1 MKKVLTVVLSLAVL
15 FSFAACENK
24 VPTLYGAKVLSVTP
38 VSSLDY
44 ITGETVNPADI
55 QFRIVYDSKAEATLS
70 GAEIG
75 MVPAEDN
82 KNGYSVVNAGENPI
96 NKFIVTYGVDDKGV
110 AQEWPVNV
118 IGHYAQ
124 SLIVDPTNAV
134 TAVLM
139 NDAHTVSTTG
149 LTYTAVFEGGSKAI
163 DSTLG
168 ESKLG
173 NSTFTYPSTASA
185 DDEVK
190 VTWTKGTTGVESVK
204 ISPDWT
210 VTLTDEDPSEIVSGV
225 VLVQVTGGEDNEVY
239 AVSGTDATNNTLGD
253 VNYSVY
259 LKYADN
265 HVDYENKVVKGTS
278 AGQYSIDFPRY
289 ALTYELASSSVRAF
303 PAKVTIHGG
312 TEEDKVYDTTL
323 NVTVTDDYV
332 TEFKVVYNN
341 TAVDPGDEIPTTLY
355 TFTATKWASGKSD
368 YSASANQMSQGDFT
382 INPKYVQ
389 HGFDGTVV
397 NNLTFTYKENPAAI
411 TSSDSQ
417 RTVNVNQPS
426 TGGSTT

>member
-82 KNGYSVVNAGENPI
+82 KNGYSVAVDENE
-96 NKFIVTYGVDDKGV
+96 FTVTYGVDEKGA
-110 AQEWPVNV
+110 AQKWTVNV

-139 NDAHTVSTTG
+139 NDAHKVSTTG
-149 LTYTAVFEGGSKAI
+149 LTYTAVFEGGTKAI

-173 NSTFTYPSTASA
+173 DSTFTYPSTASA

-190 VTWTKGTTGVESVK
+190 VTWTKGTSGVGSVK

-210 VTLTDEDPSEIVSGV
+210 VTLTDEDPSKTVDGV
-225 VLVQVTGGEDNEVY
+225 VLVQKADNEVFDID
-239 AVSGTDATNNTLGD
+239 GTGVTANTLGAVKYD
-253 VNYSVY
+253 VY
-259 LKYADN
+259 LKYADG
-265 HVDYENKVVKGTS
+265 HVDYDNALTKGT
-278 AGQYSIDFPRY
+278 AEGNYAIDFPRY
-289 ALTYELASSSVRAF
+289 ADTYKLSNGVTSF
-303 PAKVTIHGG
+303 PAKVTIQG
-312 TEEDKVYDTTL
+312 TSDAEDKVYDATLKVTITEEYVKTFSVTTKEGAYTL
-323 NVTVTDDYV
+323 
-332 TEFKVVYNN
+332 
-341 TAVDPGDEIPTTLY
+341 PGQKINPDNFNFVGVSY
-355 TFTATKWASGKSD
+355 GSGKKD
-368 YSASANQMSQGDFT
+368 YKDNEKKLSGLDFT
-382 INPKYVQ
+382 VNPEYVKV
-389 HGFDGTVV
+389 GDPDTITISG
-397 NNLTFTYKENPAAI
+397 FTYTKNPEATMTGVA
-411 TSSDSQ
+411 
-417 RTVNVNQPS
+417 PS
-426 TGGSTT
+426 LSTKAPANS

>member
-96 NKFIVTYGVDDKGV
+96 NKFIVTYGVDEKGA
-110 AQEWPVNV
+110 AQKWTVNV

-139 NDAHTVSTTG
+139 NDAHKVSTTG
-149 LTYTAVFEGGSKAI
+149 LTYTAVFEGGTKAI

-190 VTWTKGTTGVESVK
+190 VTWTKGTSGVESVK

-210 VTLTDEDPSEIVSGV
+210 VTLTDEDPSKTVDGV
-225 VLVQVTGGEDNEVY
+225 VLVQKADNEVFDID
-239 AVSGTDATNNTLGD
+239 GTGVTANTLSAVAYD
-253 VNYSVY
+253 VY
-259 LKYADN
+259 LKYADG
-265 HVDYENKVVKGTS
+265 HVDYTKPVTKGTS
-278 AGQYSIDFPRY
+278 VGNYAIDFPRY
-289 ALTYELASSSVRAF
+289 ADTYKLSNGVTAF
-303 PAKVTIHGG
+303 PAKVTIQGASDD
-312 TEEDKVYDTTL
+312 EDKVYNATL
-323 NVTVTDDYV
+323 NVTITEDYV
-332 TEFKVVYNN
+332 KTFSVETKTGAYTLPGDKINPDNFTFKGLTYGSGKTDYVDTTLLSNDFKV
-341 TAVDPGDEIPTTLY
+341 TPE
-355 TFTATKWASGKSD
+355 
-368 YSASANQMSQGDFT
+368 
-382 INPKYVQ
+382 YVKIG
-389 HGFDGTVV
+389 HEGNVIT
-397 NNLTFTYKENPAAI
+397 NLSFTYNKRPSATTTSNP
-411 TSSDSQ
+411 SLS
-417 RTVNVNQPS
+417 TVAP
-426 TGGSTT
+426 TA

>member
-96 NKFIVTYGVDDKGV
+96 NKFIVTYGVDEKGA
-110 AQEWPVNV
+110 AQKWTVNV

-139 NDAHTVSTTG
+139 NDAHKVSTTG

-173 NSTFTYPSTASA
+173 DSTFTYPSTASA

-190 VTWTKGTTGVESVK
+190 VTWTKGTSGVGSVK

-210 VTLTDEDPSEIVSGV
+210 MALFLFSRQIMRSLMLME
-225 VLVQVTGGEDNEVY
+225 QV
-239 AVSGTDATNNTLGD
+239 
-253 VNYSVY
+253 
-259 LKYADN
+259 
-265 HVDYENKVVKGTS
+265 
-278 AGQYSIDFPRY
+278 
-289 ALTYELASSSVRAF
+289 
-303 PAKVTIHGG
+303 
-312 TEEDKVYDTTL
+312 
-323 NVTVTDDYV
+323 
-332 TEFKVVYNN
+332 
-341 TAVDPGDEIPTTLY
+341 
-355 TFTATKWASGKSD
+355 
-368 YSASANQMSQGDFT
+368 
-382 INPKYVQ
+382 
-389 HGFDGTVV
+389 
-397 NNLTFTYKENPAAI
+397 
-411 TSSDSQ
+411 
-417 RTVNVNQPS
+417 
-426 TGGSTT
+426 

>member
-82 KNGYSVVNAGENPI
+82 KNGYSVAVDENE
-96 NKFIVTYGVDDKGV
+96 FTVTYGVDEKGA
-110 AQEWPVNV
+110 AQKWTVNV

-139 NDAHTVSTTG
+139 NDAHKVSTTG
-149 LTYTAVFEGGSKAI
+149 LTYTAVFEGGTKAI

-173 NSTFTYPSTASA
+173 DSTFTYPSTASA

-190 VTWTKGTTGVESVK
+190 VTWTKGTSGVGSVK

-210 VTLTDEDPSEIVSGV
+210 VTLTDEDPSKTVDGV
-225 VLVQVTGGEDNEVY
+225 VLVQKADNEVFDID
-239 AVSGTDATNNTLGD
+239 GTGVTANTLGAVKYD
-253 VNYSVY
+253 VY
-259 LKYADN
+259 LKYADG
-265 HVDYENKVVKGTS
+265 HVDYDNALTKGT
-278 AGQYSIDFPRY
+278 AEGNYAIDFPRY
-289 ALTYELASSSVRAF
+289 ADTYKLSNGVTSF
-303 PAKVTIHGG
+303 PAKVTIQG
-312 TEEDKVYDTTL
+312 TSDAEDKVYDATLKVTITEEYVKTFSVTTKEGAYTL
-323 NVTVTDDYV
+323 
-332 TEFKVVYNN
+332 
-341 TAVDPGDEIPTTLY
+341 PGQKINPDNFNFVGVSY
-355 TFTATKWASGKSD
+355 GSGKKD
-368 YSASANQMSQGDFT
+368 YKDNEKKLSGLDFT
-382 INPKYVQ
+382 VNPEYVKV
-389 HGFDGTVV
+389 GDPDTITISG
-397 NNLTFTYKENPAAI
+397 FTYTKNPEATMTGAA
-411 TSSDSQ
+411 
-417 RTVNVNQPS
+417 PS
-426 TGGSTT
+426 LSTKAPANS

>member
-75 MVPAEDN
+75 MVPAADN
-82 KNGYSVVNAGENPI
+82 KNGYSVAVDENE
-96 NKFIVTYGVDDKGV
+96 FTVTYGVDEKGV
-110 AQEWPVNV
+110 TQKWTVNV

-149 LTYTAVFEGGSKAI
+149 LTYTAVFEGGTKAI

-173 NSTFTYPSTASA
+173 DSTFTYPFLFTFESA
-185 DDEVK
+185 VSS
-190 VTWTKGTTGVESVK
+190 GS
-204 ISPDWT
+204 SA
-210 VTLTDEDPSEIVSGV
+210 SGV
-225 VLVQVTGGEDNEVY
+225 V
-239 AVSGTDATNNTLGD
+239 
-253 VNYSVY
+253 
-259 LKYADN
+259 
-265 HVDYENKVVKGTS
+265 
-278 AGQYSIDFPRY
+278 AG
-289 ALTYELASSSVRAF
+289 SSV
-303 PAKVTIHGG
+303 
-312 TEEDKVYDTTL
+312 
-323 NVTVTDDYV
+323 
-332 TEFKVVYNN
+332 EF
-341 TAVDPGDEIPTTLY
+341 
-355 TFTATKWASGKSD
+355 
-368 YSASANQMSQGDFT
+368 
-382 INPKYVQ
+382 
-389 HGFDGTVV
+389 
-397 NNLTFTYKENPAAI
+397 
-411 TSSDSQ
+411 TSS
-417 RTVNVNQPS
+417 TKVFAIQPWLEFTS
-426 TGGSTT
+426 IFIQFSKS

>member
-75 MVPAEDN
+75 MVPAADN
-82 KNGYSVVNAGENPI
+82 KNGYSVAVDENE
-96 NKFIVTYGVDDKGV
+96 FTVTYGVDEKGV
-110 AQEWPVNV
+110 TQKWTVNV

-149 LTYTAVFEGGSKAI
+149 LTYTAVFEGGTKAI

-173 NSTFTYPSTASA
+173 DSTFTYPSTASA

-190 VTWTKGTTGVESVK
+190 VTWTKGSSGVKSVK

-210 VTLTDEDPSEIVSGV
+210 VTLTDEDPSKTVDGV
-225 VLVQVTGGEDNEVY
+225 VLVQKADNEVFDID
-239 AVSGTDATNNTLGD
+239 GTGVTANTLGAVTYD
-253 VNYSVY
+253 VY
-259 LKYADN
+259 LKYADG
-265 HVDYENKVVKGTS
+265 HVDYTSPVKEGTS
-278 AGQYSIDFPRY
+278 AGNYAIDFPRY
-289 ALTYELASSSVRAF
+289 ADTYKLSNGVTAF
-303 PAKVTIHGG
+303 PAKVTIQG
-312 TEEDKVYDTTL
+312 TSDAEDKVYDATL
-323 NVTVTDDYV
+323 NVTITEDYV
-332 TEFKVVYNN
+332 KTFSVTTKEGAY
-341 TAVDPGDEIPTTLY
+341 TLPGQKINPDNFNFVGESY
-355 TFTATKWASGKSD
+355 GSGKTD
-368 YSASANQMSQGDFT
+368 YTADEKKLSGLDFT
-382 INPKYVQ
+382 VNPEYVKVGDPDSITITSFTYTKNPKATMT
-389 HGFDGTVV
+389 G
-397 NNLTFTYKENPAAI
+397 AA
-411 TSSDSQ
+411 
-417 RTVNVNQPS
+417 PS
-426 TGGSTT
+426 LPTKANS

>member
-75 MVPAEDN
+75 MVPAKDN
-82 KNGYSVVNAGENPI
+82 KNGYSVVNAGEDPI
-96 NKFIVTYGVDDKGV
+96 NKFIVTYGVDDKGA

-173 NSTFTYPSTASA
+173 DSTFTYPSTASA

-190 VTWTKGTTGVESVK
+190 VTWTKGTSGVGSVK

-210 VTLTDEDPSEIVSGV
+210 VTLTDEDPSKTVDGV
-225 VLVQVTGGEDNEVY
+225 VLVQKADNEVFDID
-239 AVSGTDATNNTLGD
+239 GTGVTANTLGAVKYD
-253 VNYSVY
+253 VY
-259 LKYADN
+259 LKYADG
-265 HVDYENKVVKGTS
+265 HVDYDNALTKGT
-278 AGQYSIDFPRY
+278 AEGNYAIDFPRY
-289 ALTYELASSSVRAF
+289 ADTYKLSNKVTSF
-303 PAKVTIHGG
+303 PAKVTIQGASDA
-312 TEEDKVYDTTL
+312 EDKVYDATLKVTITEEYVKTFSVTTKDGAYTL
-323 NVTVTDDYV
+323 
-332 TEFKVVYNN
+332 
-341 TAVDPGDEIPTTLY
+341 PGQKINPDNFNFVGVSY
-355 TFTATKWASGKSD
+355 GSGKTD
-368 YSASANQMSQGDFT
+368 YKDNEKKLSGLDFIVNPEYVKVGDPDT
-382 INPKYVQ
+382 ITIT
-389 HGFDGTVV
+389 G
-397 NNLTFTYKENPAAI
+397 FTYTKNPEAEMTGAK
-411 TSSDSQ
+411 
-417 RTVNVNQPS
+417 PS
-426 TGGSTT
+426 LPTKAPANS